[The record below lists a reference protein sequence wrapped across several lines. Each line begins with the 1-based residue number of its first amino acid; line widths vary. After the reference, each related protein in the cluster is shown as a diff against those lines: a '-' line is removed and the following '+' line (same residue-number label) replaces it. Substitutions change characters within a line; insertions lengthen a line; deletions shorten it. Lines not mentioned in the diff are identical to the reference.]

1 MSHKGLDF
9 FSSQWREMVSIW
21 LLICKKRTTFKFK
34 TEKYGSGFFSYH
46 SATWTS
52 GSSSSS
58 LSLTQ
63 TNKRRGTA
71 PIEPG
76 KRGAAGGGGGE
87 RRAERRDG
95 RREGGLEGWVQVPL
109 ASRREELQAARELAS
124 TSLRSSR
131 TTTPHHKTRCVPGN
145 DPIYILH

>member
-1 MSHKGLDF
+1 MGQDF
-9 FSSQWREMVSIW
+9 F
-21 LLICKKRTTFKFK
+21 LITVQR
-34 TEKYGSGFFSYH
+34 GRLGLPP
-46 SATWTS
+46 AL
-52 GSSSSS
+52 S
-58 LSLTQ
+58 LSLSQ

-76 KRGAAGGGGGE
+76 KRGAAGGGGGG

-95 RREGGLEGWVQVPL
+95 RREGGLEGWVQVSL

-145 DPIYILH
+145 DPIYIFN